1 MHRPRIEGQ
10 LLMINHDV
18 SFRRRFLLS
27 QLAVQRAARNA
38 ERLRRPAEITAR
50 PADRRLQRL
59 RPVSALSW
67 RGASTAMDCGRSSG

>member
-1 MHRPRIEGQ
+1 
-10 LLMINHDV
+10 MINHDV

-59 RPVSALSW
+59 RAGIGVIR
-67 RGASTAMDCGRSSG
+67 RGASTAMDCGRSSRVSTA